1 MKLIVDSNRIL
12 SALIKDGLTR
22 KLLFSKEFEFYTP
35 DYVLEEVREYKEYV
49 VKKTGMTFEQIEL
62 LFQIVLENINII
74 PEEKVKKK
82 MEEAIKIME
91 NIDRDD
97 SPILACALVVP
108 NDGIWTEDKH
118 FEKQTK
124 VKVWKTEELIT
135 ILEGR

>member
-97 SPILACALVVP
+97 SPILACALAVQ
-108 NDGIWTEDKH
+108 NDGIWTEEKH
-118 FEKQTK
+118 FEKQIK

>member
-91 NIDRDD
+91 NIDRND